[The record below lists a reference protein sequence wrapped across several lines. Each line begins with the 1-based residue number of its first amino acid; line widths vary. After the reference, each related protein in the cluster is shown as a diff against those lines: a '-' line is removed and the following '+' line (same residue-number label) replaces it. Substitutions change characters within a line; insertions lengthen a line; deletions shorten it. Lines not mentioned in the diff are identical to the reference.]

1 MAVCS
6 EYIGM
11 NSEHLDP
18 NNLEEIKP
26 LRNQLDLSESRTNVY
41 YYFQNWSKSRDY
53 SSCHIILRV
62 KCTLGTLT
70 IMWVS
75 DRYFNSET

>member
-26 LRNQLDLSESRTNVY
+26 LRNQLDLSEWKKKGPPNTCTVS
-41 YYFQNWSKSRDY
+41 SKTDPKPGLEVPA
-53 SSCHIILRV
+53 IL
-62 KCTLGTLT
+62 
-70 IMWVS
+70 
-75 DRYFNSET
+75 F